1 MITIFLFTL
10 WNSPFRVT
18 PILCII
24 EVSAWRKEERR
35 KRNRESAAASRQK
48 TRDRISEL
56 EDEVTLW
63 KSKFDEATVRIAMLE
78 QLDRNQ
84 NDASSLTSVT
94 QDIVQSSQGPFLVS
108 SSVSPFSTPP
118 QSPRLAATL
127 VSPSS
132 SNLSASLF
140 PEGED
145 LKGINEEERF
155 KEIFQQA
162 KYEFLC
168 H

>member
-1 MITIFLFTL
+1 M
-10 WNSPFRVT
+10 
-18 PILCII
+18 
-24 EVSAWRKEERR
+24 AKEERR

-63 KSKFDEATVRIAMLE
+63 KSKFDDAAQRIAKLE
-78 QLDRNQ
+78 KLYNAQKEGSAPNMF
-84 NDASSLTSVT
+84 
-94 QDIVQSSQGPFLVS
+94 VQESQGPSLVTS
-108 SSVSPFSTPP
+108 SLLPLSTPP
-118 QSPRLAATL
+118 QSPRLSATL

-132 SNLSASLF
+132 MNLSSAF
-140 PEGED
+140 AFGEGED
-145 LKGINEEERF
+145 MNTMNEEKHF

-162 KYEFLC
+162 KYEILC